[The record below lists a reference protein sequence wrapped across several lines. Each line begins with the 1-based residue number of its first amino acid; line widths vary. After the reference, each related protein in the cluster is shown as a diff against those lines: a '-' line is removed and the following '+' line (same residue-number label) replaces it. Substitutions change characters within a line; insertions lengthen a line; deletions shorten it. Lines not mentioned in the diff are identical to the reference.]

1 VLLRTSIRNEGS
13 GEMADIEGLWTAE
26 GASVDAW
33 PTSGVM
39 ICIRNHVF
47 GGGNRYYFTGQY
59 RLRGGR
65 VEIEAHAYHYH
76 GATRSALG
84 RGAPDF
90 IVHYRGRFLA
100 GAGIIEGEAY
110 RAENPNLR
118 LPVQFVRRA
127 TLPSES

>member
-1 VLLRTSIRNEGS
+1 MRRCRCVPSMVTSGS

-26 GASVDAW
+26 GESVDAW

-59 RLRGGR
+59 RFQGGR

-110 RAENPNLR
+110 RA
-118 LPVQFVRRA
+118 
-127 TLPSES
+127 